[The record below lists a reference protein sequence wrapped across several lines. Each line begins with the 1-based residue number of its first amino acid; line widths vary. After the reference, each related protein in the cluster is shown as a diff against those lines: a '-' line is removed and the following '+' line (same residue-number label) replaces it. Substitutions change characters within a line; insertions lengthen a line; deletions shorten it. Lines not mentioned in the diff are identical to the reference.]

1 MSEKNLTAGVIIG
14 MILFAII
21 VVLLVVGPAGCYR
34 SVCAWQAQAY
44 GSDWLVIQYAQ
55 DGSVINHWELINTS
69 VASESQSDGIQF
81 PDTDGN
87 MVHLS
92 GHYVYAQV
100 SGAQGMR
107 VAKSRYLQRWDTQKV
122 EPAPESR

>member
-1 MSEKNLTAGVIIG
+1 MSERNIIIG
-14 MILFAII
+14 MIVFVAIVAFAA
-21 VVLLVVGPAGCYR
+21 VGPAGCYR
-34 SVCAWQAQAY
+34 SISAWQAQAY

-55 DGSVINHWELINTS
+55 DGSVMNHWELRNAS

-81 PDTDGN
+81 PDNDGN

-100 SGAQGMR
+100 NGDAGMQA
-107 VAKSRYLQRWDTQKV
+107 AKSRYLRRYVYIQKV
-122 EPAPESR
+122 ETAPESE